1 MRKVFSM
8 VLALLVIVVFA
19 AGCNSKSTTQGTGT
33 TTPGTGTEFKL
44 GELTDSKTM
53 VVNKEKKEVQILAQV
68 NGKYLTEDTRHGIVF
83 KDGTNGEKS
92 VLRGLI
98 DQNDFYNAL
107 IEIGAKPGDNIS
119 LDDMKTGEESVQGS
133 KLNVFVTWN
142 GLGKEIPFSDI
153 LKATEKRTMDIR
165 FGGNLENATNLKT
178 GCILCLD
185 SCAVG
190 ITSDAAF
197 KANELTLKKQV
208 KITGNPEVLPADGT
222 KVAVIFRLA
231 E

>member
-1 MRKVFSM
+1 MKKVLSL
-8 VLALLVIVVFA
+8 VLTLVVIMALVT
-19 AGCNSKSTTQGTGT
+19 GCGSKSNTQSTET
-33 TTPGTGTEFKL
+33 NKEFKL
-44 GELTDSKTM
+44 GELSDTKTM
-53 VVNKEKKEVQILAQV
+53 VVNKDKKEIQMLAQV
-68 NGKYLTEDTRHGIVF
+68 NGKYLTEDTRHGVVF
-83 KDGTNGEKS
+83 KEGTNGEKS
-92 VLRGLI
+92 VLRGMAN
-98 DQNDFYNAL
+98 QNDFYNAL
-107 IEIGAKPGDNIS
+107 LEISAKPGNNIS
-119 LDDMKTGEESVQGS
+119 LDDMKLAAESVEGS

-153 LKATEKRTMDIR
+153 LKSNEKRPMDIR
-165 FGGNLENATNLKT
+165 FGGNIEAATSLKT

-208 KITGNPEVLPADGT
+208 KITGNPDVLPPDGT

-231 E
+231 Q